1 MMVMFQT
8 GEGDPNRDI
17 TTVMHTPNMS
27 EITHCIIITESK
39 CYSINFTK
47 QTVTL
52 YILLSSFPFSLP
64 SPKVLYTPPPT
75 LLSSILT
82 HINIPISKKV
92 SVLIPYPGAR
102 LVRSP
107 LKTFSNIL

>member
-8 GEGDPNRDI
+8 GEGDSNRDI
-17 TTVMHTPNMS
+17 TTVMHTTNMS

-52 YILLSSFPFSLP
+52 YILLSSPPRAIIF
-64 SPKVLYTPPPT
+64 YTNTHKYPHEQE
-75 LLSSILT
+75 SIG
-82 HINIPISKKV
+82 IDPV
-92 SVLIPYPGAR
+92 PGG
-102 LVRSP
+102 
-107 LKTFSNIL
+107 